1 MKTLYIDCFAGIA
14 GDMFIGALLNL
25 VPDAKILTDGIRKIT
40 ALNPEEYELVIE
52 RTTKNGIAGI
62 NFDVHL
68 LEHEHHHH
76 EEGRRDYGVH
86 NHGGS
91 EHLHDHEHYHH
102 HHRHLADIESM
113 ITGSDLPQRVKV
125 AALRAFSILAEAE
138 AHVHGT
144 TPDKL
149 HFHEVGAVDSIID
162 IVGSFILMDA
172 LGWPRVLCSRINVG
186 SGTVKC
192 AHGILPVPAPAT
204 EHLLQG
210 LPVYSAGSPMER
222 TTPTG
227 ALLVKMLA
235 DGFSDIPSGKILAS
249 GFGFGNRESEDMPNA
264 LRVLLLE
271 SGNVQEKDGLVHER
285 ITLIESNIDDMN
297 PQDYEAVITKLFADG
312 GLDVWLENIAM
323 KKGRPGVKLC
333 CLCKNDDAQK
343 MSRIILTHTT
353 SQGVRLREMDRLRL
367 NWKIEEFSTSLGTIH
382 VKVTELDG
390 EILRKI
396 PEYENVKALAEKNGL
411 TMHEARRIIAQEAK

>member
-25 VPDAKILTDGIRKIT
+25 VPDTKILTEGIKKIT
-40 ALNPEEYELVIE
+40 ALNLEEYELVIE
-52 RTTKNGIAGI
+52 HSTKNGIAGI

-68 LEHEHHHH
+68 HEHEHH
-76 EEGRRDYGVH
+76 
-86 NHGGS
+86 
-91 EHLHDHEHYHH
+91 HH
-102 HHRHLADIESM
+102 HHRHLADIEAM
-113 ITGSDLPQRVKV
+113 ITGSELPQRVKV

-144 TPDKL
+144 TPDKI
-149 HFHEVGAVDSIID
+149 HFHEVGTVDSIID
-162 IVGSFILMDA
+162 IVGSFILIDA

-186 SGTVKC
+186 SGTVEC

-210 LPVYSAGSPMER
+210 MPVYSAGSAMER

-235 DGFSDIPSGKILAS
+235 DGFSDIPAGKIIAS
-249 GFGFGNRESEDMPNA
+249 GFGLGNRESEDMPNA
-264 LRVLLLE
+264 LRVLLME
-271 SGNVQEKDGLVHER
+271 SGNVQEINGLVYER
-285 ITLIESNIDDMN
+285 ITMIESNIDDMN
-297 PQDYEAVITKLFADG
+297 PQDYAPVIERLFAEG
-312 GLDVWLENIAM
+312 VLDVWLENIAM

-333 CLCKNDDAQK
+333 CLCRNEDVQK
-343 MSRIILTHTT
+343 MSRVILEHTT
-353 SQGVRLREMDRLRL
+353 SQGVRFREMDRLRL
-367 NWKIEEFSTSLGTIH
+367 NWKIDEVSTSLGRIR

-390 EILRKI
+390 ETLRKI
-396 PEYENVKALAEKNGL
+396 PEYEDVKALAEKTDKPL
-411 TMHEARRIIAQEAK
+411 QEIRSIIQKEI

>member
-25 VPDAKILTDGIRKIT
+25 VPDAKILTEGIRKIT
-40 ALNPEEYELVIE
+40 ALKPEEYELVIE
-52 RTTKNGIAGI
+52 RATKNGIAGI

-68 LEHEHHHH
+68 QEHEGHHH
-76 EEGRRDYGVH
+76 EHEGH
-86 NHGGS
+86 
-91 EHLHDHEHYHH
+91 HH
-102 HHRHLADIESM
+102 HHRHLADIEAM
-113 ITGSDLPQRVKV
+113 ITSSTLPQRVKV
-125 AALRAFSILAEAE
+125 AALRAFSVLAEAE

-144 TPDKL
+144 TPDKI

-192 AHGILPVPAPAT
+192 AHGVLPVPAPAT
-204 EHLLQG
+204 EYLLHG

-235 DGFSDIPSGKILAS
+235 DGFCDIPAGKVIAS
-249 GFGFGNRESEDMPNA
+249 GFGLGNRESEDMPNA
-264 LRVLLLE
+264 LRVLLVD
-271 SGNVQEKDGLVHER
+271 SGNAQEKDGLVHER

-297 PQDYEAVITKLFADG
+297 PQDYESVITKLFADG
-312 GLDVWLENIAM
+312 GLDVWLEHIAM
-323 KKGRPGVKLC
+323 KKSRPGVKLC
-333 CLCKNDDAQK
+333 CLCRNDDAQK
-343 MSRIILTHTT
+343 MSRFILTHTT

-367 NWKIEEFSTSLGTIH
+367 NWRLEDAATSLGEIR

-396 PEYENVKALAEKNGL
+396 PEYEDVKALAEKNGL
-411 TMHEARRIIAQEAK
+411 SMHEARSIIAQGLQR

>member
-1 MKTLYIDCFAGIA
+1 
-14 GDMFIGALLNL
+14 
-25 VPDAKILTDGIRKIT
+25 
-40 ALNPEEYELVIE
+40 
-52 RTTKNGIAGI
+52 
-62 NFDVHL
+62 
-68 LEHEHHHH
+68 
-76 EEGRRDYGVH
+76 
-86 NHGGS
+86 
-91 EHLHDHEHYHH
+91 
-102 HHRHLADIESM
+102 M

-125 AALRAFSILAEAE
+125 AALRAFSVLAEAE

-144 TPDKL
+144 TPDKI

-204 EHLLQG
+204 EHLLHG
-210 LPVYSAGSPMER
+210 LPVYSAGSAMER

-264 LRVLLLE
+264 LRILLME
-271 SGNVQEKDGLVHER
+271 AGNVQEKDGLVHER

-297 PQDYEAVITKLFADG
+297 PQDYESVTAKLFAAG

-333 CLCKNDDAQK
+333 CLCRNDDAQK
-343 MSRIILTHTT
+343 MSRVILKHTT

-367 NWKIEEFSTSLGTIH
+367 NWRIEESATSLGRIR

-390 EILRKI
+390 ETLRKI
-396 PEYENVKALAEKNGL
+396 PEYEDVKAISDKNGL
-411 TMHEARRIIAQEAK
+411 TILESRNILLREL